1 MKFYKNTLLAGSLSA
16 ALVLGAC
23 STASASDDMEWEDES
38 REGTVEAETGETSE
52 LSYLVQ
58 DAVDL
63 AGERFEGVVTDV
75 ELDEDDGVHYYEV
88 EMEDGEDEYDI
99 KINAEDLTIIE
110 EETDRDDES
119 GSTENTTPADFG
131 FIGMDEAVKIAKDEA
146 GGGEVHEKEF
156 DRDDNEYEI
165 DVMKDGSKYEVEIN
179 ATTGE
184 VEKVDVEK
192 QSGGQS
198 SNTGSASDS
207 GFIGMDEAVKIATD
221 KTGGGEVHE
230 KEFDRDDNEYEID
243 VMKDGSKYEVEIN
256 ATTGEV
262 KKIDQENESG
272 GEYTN
277 NIEVDGGFISS
288 EEAAGIAIDAAGG
301 GTVKEWELDKED
313 NEYDFEVDYDG
324 REYEVEINATTGEV
338 LDVEQDD

>member
-52 LSYLVQ
+52 LGYSVQ

-119 GSTENTTPADFG
+119 GSTENTTPADSG

-146 GGGEVHEKEF
+146 
-156 DRDDNEYEI
+156 
-165 DVMKDGSKYEVEIN
+165 
-179 ATTGE
+179 
-184 VEKVDVEK
+184 
-192 QSGGQS
+192 
-198 SNTGSASDS
+198 
-207 GFIGMDEAVKIATD
+207 
-221 KTGGGEVHE
+221 GGGEVHE